1 MEVFRSTP
9 EAEAVKSAGSRD
21 GKSSAVQLS
30 IQGANNWN
38 KMSDAEKAVSIF
50 LHKMGLVF

>member
-21 GKSSAVQLS
+21 GKSSSVQLS